1 MPQTSVSASQ
11 DQKIARLYQNVP
23 AEQLERLRRFRAAYP
38 YQRTTIN
45 GHDWSYIDAGQGR
58 IVVLILPGALGTAE
72 SAFLTISYFAEKAD
86 RYRVLAP
93 SYPASIAT
101 MGDLVDGIA
110 RIMDQSHIAAACVI
124 GGSYGGFVAQ
134 AFVHRHPHKTQKL
147 ILSHTSP
154 PDPER
159 GRQIAR
165 VLRWAS
171 VLPLGLLRSSLKK
184 SLTRLLPKGNTEVAL
199 IAAQMT
205 ETIDYQ
211 MTREALFNGYRRVVD
226 FDKHDALN
234 PAELAD
240 WPGEVLLVMGED
252 DPATPEATRRAMKAL
267 YPRAQEHVFRGT
279 GHATSILKREEYC
292 ALIETFVG

>member
-1 MPQTSVSASQ
+1 MTPTSLSTSQ
-11 DQKIARLYQNVP
+11 DQRIARLYQNVP

-38 YQRTTIN
+38 YKQTTVN
-45 GHDWSYIDAGQGR
+45 SVDWEYIDAGQGR
-58 IVVLILPGALGTAE
+58 IVLLILPGALGTAE

-93 SYPASIAT
+93 SYPASITT
-101 MGDLVDGIA
+101 MGDLVDGLA
-110 RIMDQSHIAAACVI
+110 RIMDQNTIAAACVI

-134 AFVHRHPHKTQKL
+134 AFVRRHPHKTQKL
-147 ILSHTSP
+147 VLSHTAP

-171 VLPLGLLRSSLKK
+171 VLPLGLLRRSLKK
-184 SLTRLLPKGNTEVAL
+184 SLTRLLPEGNPEVAL
-199 IAAQMT
+199 ITAQMT

-226 FDKHDALN
+226 FDEHYALT
-234 PAELAD
+234 PADLAD

-252 DPATPEATRRAMKAL
+252 DPATPEATRQAMKAL
-267 YPRAQEHVFRGT
+267 YPRAQEHLFHGT